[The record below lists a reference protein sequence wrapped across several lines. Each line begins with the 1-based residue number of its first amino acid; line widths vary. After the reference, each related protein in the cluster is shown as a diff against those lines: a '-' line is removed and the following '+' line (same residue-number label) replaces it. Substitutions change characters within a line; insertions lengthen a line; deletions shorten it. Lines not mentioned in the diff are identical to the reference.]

1 MVSWISWSCAKH
13 HFSLE
18 QHLSLTFRKL
28 FQLHFTGSSKF
39 LFCLHKYMGENFI
52 SSKLKTTD
60 ILRVKYTIQQYV
72 VVKFWYEWWIE
83 YCWIVNSCEQSSWL
97 MKLWHIFPRTAAVVN
112 GWLRSISNYP
122 AGEQHSNLVQS
133 NLAKNT
139 KPLQSQSDLPSSLI
153 KQFFCCSF
161 SNSWVQLNY
170 WNACD
175 SN

>member
-28 FQLHFTGSSKF
+28 FQLHFIGSSKF
-39 LFCLHKYMGENFI
+39 LFLPSQVHGRKFYFI
-52 SSKLKTTD
+52 KAQNYWHIKSKIYNTTISCSKVLIWMMNR
-60 ILRVKYTIQQYV
+60 ILL
-72 VVKFWYEWWIE
+72 
-83 YCWIVNSCEQSSWL
+83 NSEQLSWL
-97 MKLWHIFPRTAAVVN
+97 MKLWHIFPRSTAVVN

-122 AGEQHSNLVQS
+122 AGEQHSNLLQS